1 MYLSAICYAL
11 NSAVTSGTGHS
22 PAYLNFAREFRA
34 PADVL
39 SEMCVIVE
47 NDSLVGEITT
57 YLKISTVLLDARD
70 FLEKTQEPRKKYAD
84 EHRRPA
90 PEYNVGDLVPIV
102 KNSRFK

>member
-22 PAYLNFAREFRA
+22 PAYLNFARELRA

-39 SEMCVIVE
+39 SEMCAIVE

-57 YLKISTVLLDARD
+57 YLRYRLYFWTLVIFS
-70 FLEKTQEPRKKYAD
+70 RKPKSLG
-84 EHRRPA
+84 RSMPTSI
-90 PEYNVGDLVPIV
+90 GDQLPSITSVI
-102 KNSRFK
+102 